1 MVDIS
6 DFIETW
12 WMSVRPLLEEKGV
25 IGRLEKSPADRLKP
39 SCVLNLRRD
48 GQEADLIAWHSGE
61 AELITIGPG
70 GVSGQEHFD
79 NVRSLAV
86 LSTIL
91 SNIVSAVS

>member
-1 MVDIS
+1 MDIL
-6 DFIETW
+6 DFIEAW

-25 IGRLEKSPADRLKP
+25 TGRLEKSPADRLKP
-39 SCVLNLRRD
+39 SCNLNLRRD
-48 GQEADLIAWHSGE
+48 EQEADLIVWNSGE

-79 NVRSLAV
+79 NVGSLTV